1 MNISG
6 RALTKVESDLSN
18 DQVQVHIQQAKNEK
32 RVEKQSA
39 AAQYTVADCKPS
51 TVQLQLKTLLRTM
64 YAGFNPCN
72 RGNFLLRLQEM
83 LFKVQNFFNINSRL
97 PLVQGQLLQ

>member
-18 DQVQVHIQQAKNEK
+18 DQIQVHIQQAKNEK

-51 TVQLQLKTLLRTM
+51 TVQLQLKTL
-64 YAGFNPCN
+64 YHVH
-72 RGNFLLRLQEM
+72 M
-83 LFKVQNFFNINSRL
+83 LDLTPAIEVIYF
-97 PLVQGQLLQ
+97 